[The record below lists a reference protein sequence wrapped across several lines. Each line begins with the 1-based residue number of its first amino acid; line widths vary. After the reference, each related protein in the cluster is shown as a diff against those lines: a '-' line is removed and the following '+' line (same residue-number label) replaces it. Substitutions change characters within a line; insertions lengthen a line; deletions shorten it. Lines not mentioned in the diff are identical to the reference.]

1 MKSCLTTLRRA
12 DHGNPLAFSTRF
24 FSTNQPQYRSLINV
38 STLLNSKGKKVPLPE
53 EDIQIQGY
61 VLSIRKQKKIA
72 FAAIRDGTSL
82 RALQAIIKPE
92 EAER

>member
-1 MKSCLTTLRRA
+1 M
-12 DHGNPLAFSTRF
+12 
-24 FSTNQPQYRSLINV
+24 
-38 STLLNSKGKKVPLPE
+38 NSKGKKVPLPE